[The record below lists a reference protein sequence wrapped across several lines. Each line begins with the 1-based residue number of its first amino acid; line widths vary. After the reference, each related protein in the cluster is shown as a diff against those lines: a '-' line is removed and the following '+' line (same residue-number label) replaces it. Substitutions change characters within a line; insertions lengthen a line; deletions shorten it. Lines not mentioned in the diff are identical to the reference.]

1 MQWLAE
7 VSRWLE
13 EKRLEN
19 DQASDWL
26 VGALTVVSDHL
37 QEVLCN
43 ATHPLGEKVVEFTR
57 RQSVQ
62 LKEIESSDLTSLVEL
77 IITFA
82 MALHSLVIQRF
93 KLLNSCAELTTA
105 VYFPIH
111 RVLLEP
117 LYIPLYKLHSQ
128 ECKHK
133 DAEWSAAVVALHAVG
148 PQELG
153 VSAKFCFDAVSV
165 KSASQPRPRRAS
177 TEGIINEACQLIKDL
192 EAKSGW
198 SSTCKKLQELVASV
212 EGMQRTAEC
221 EIAECDEHTRVDML
235 WQALREAQISGAA
248 QERHAC
254 GVFLPAVQCIRQMPC
269 ARSGLDKA
277 LCIKH
282 AMTAVYR
289 VIAEQQMGGSEM
301 TTRSAAIGAD
311 DVLPLL
317 CYITLQAAVPCLE
330 TEITIMESL
339 LPEELQMGE
348 LGYEGWGRGPGRSA

>member
-1 MQWLAE
+1 MARIILNNVNGLAQLSHSVVFTCAASEVHPQGLFLVVGRDGTFSASNRVSQPALEDWGALHDVSGRLMEQLRSVSSQLTEPLPKVVPAHIAHVNTSRTLVPVSDRAVSGPEMAPTLDSIECDAEAYKDMQWLAE

-165 KSASQPRPRRAS
+165 KSASQPRPRPAS
-177 TEGIINEACQLIKDL
+177 TEGIINEDPPI
-192 EAKSGW
+192 
-198 SSTCKKLQELVASV
+198 
-212 EGMQRTAEC
+212 
-221 EIAECDEHTRVDML
+221 IF
-235 WQALREAQISGAA
+235 
-248 QERHAC
+248 
-254 GVFLPAVQCIRQMPC
+254 VFV
-269 ARSGLDKA
+269 
-277 LCIKH
+277 
-282 AMTAVYR
+282 
-289 VIAEQQMGGSEM
+289 
-301 TTRSAAIGAD
+301 
-311 DVLPLL
+311 
-317 CYITLQAAVPCLE
+317 
-330 TEITIMESL
+330 
-339 LPEELQMGE
+339 
-348 LGYEGWGRGPGRSA
+348 